1 MKRNR
6 KTNRMFRR
14 GSAVVETA
22 VVAPLLLLAMFG
34 ILELGQAYNT
44 KQTVTL
50 AAREGCRAAA
60 LPGATF
66 TDAQAAADASMT
78 MAGFSGHTVTS
89 NISTLSSTDTQVWVK
104 VAIPFNR
111 ATYTG
116 SMMGGGSYTISSTTT
131 MRREGIDSTS
141 GGGGSGIAPTP

>member
-1 MKRNR
+1 MKKEMKRSR
-6 KTNRMFRR
+6 FLRR
-14 GSAVVETA
+14 GSAIVETA

-34 ILELGQAYNT
+34 MVELGQAYNV

-50 AAREGCRAAA
+50 AAREGARAAV

-78 MAGFSGHTVTS
+78 MAGLSGHTVTS
-89 NISTLSSTDTQVWVK
+89 NLATMAETESQVWVK
-104 VAIPFNR
+104 VAIPFNK

-116 SMMGGGSYTISSTTT
+116 SMMGGETYTIASTTA
-131 MRREGIDSTS
+131 MRREGVDSGS
-141 GGGGSGIAPTP
+141 GGSGITPP